1 MYPREHNLWNWCQY
15 FSTNSFHIAQISTCF
30 GRRRGN
36 NWRTATIPSSVG
48 KAREATIGTAMDLNL
63 LYYRQNTNIRQI
75 KSDKNMIL
83 YYFTATQPIQILQ
96 QLHGRRKLY
105 YYVVINNEHT
115 HHSYVWIPHVVISWD
130 INCIY
135 IQFDSCSNRRRQ
147 CMYLWKNEIGT

>member
-1 MYPREHNLWNWCQY
+1 M
-15 FSTNSFHIAQISTCF
+15 
-30 GRRRGN
+30 
-36 NWRTATIPSSVG
+36 
-48 KAREATIGTAMDLNL
+48 
-63 LYYRQNTNIRQI
+63 
-75 KSDKNMIL
+75 
-83 YYFTATQPIQILQ
+83 YYFTATRPIQILQ

-147 CMYLWKNEIGT
+147 CIYLWKNEIGTSTYSISVVFFSCVTIFAKLGKIWSIFNLCQSFFAIFKSFQYKIIQDIITANFCKNQIIAKIIGYTVL